1 MTYQDIAAKFAE
13 LLERELTPQDFAEMR
28 RANAMEYAKGNR
40 GICHSHDYLDAN
52 VIMLEAFDTLDVR
65 SPIDFDYGTDEH
77 LKACALWAAAWNCA
91 KSAFLS

>member
-13 LLERELTPQDFAEMR
+13 LLERDLTPQEFAAMR
-28 RANAMEYAKGNR
+28 RANAIEYTKGNR

-52 VIMLEAFDTLDVR
+52 MIMLEAFDELGVR
-65 SPIDFDYGTDEH
+65 SPIDFNHGTDEH
-77 LKACALWAAAWNCA
+77 LEACALWGSAWNCA